1 MPEPL
6 RIALLIESSRSY
18 GRNLLAGIAAYARV
32 YGPWTFYHEERSLG
46 DPMPAGL
53 THWRP
58 QGIIA
63 RLEND
68 TLVRCI
74 RRLNLPT
81 VAVLHDKTVPGI
93 PGVVG
98 DRQAVVRL
106 AVEHLVKKRLEN
118 FAYCGLPGVTFSDDR
133 CRLFVES
140 LAAMGHCV
148 DVFGSTSV
156 AGKPRVRRSGQG
168 KTSARK
174 EGLADIEKEAMWHSD
189 ELADWL
195 RALPKPVGLMACND
209 MRAYQVLS
217 VCRERG
223 ILVPDEVAVIGVDND
238 TVQCELCDPPLSSV
252 DNNAQRVGYE
262 AAAVLDRMIQGRGP
276 VPELTLVEPAG
287 VVARRSTDVL
297 AIAEREVVE
306 IVRHVRDRACSGLTP
321 ESLARHTSL
330 SRSTLERWFMKH
342 LGRSVNDEISRV
354 RLDRVKELLITSDLA
369 LGEIARLSGFNHVE
383 TMQRVFKS
391 VVGETPGRYRSSRRV
406 VGATAA
412 VPGG

>member
-1 MPEPL
+1 MSEPL
-6 RIALLIESSRSY
+6 RVALLIESSRSY

-32 YGPWTFYHEERSLG
+32 FGPWTFFHEERSLG

-53 THWRP
+53 LHWRP

-63 RLEND
+63 RLENA
-68 TLVRCI
+68 TLVRQI

-81 VAVLHDKTVPGI
+81 VGAVHEKVVPGI
-93 PGVVG
+93 PGVVA
-98 DRQAVVRL
+98 DREAVVRL
-106 AVEHLVKKRLEN
+106 AVEHLRKRRIEN
-118 FAYCGLPGVTFSDDR
+118 FAYCGLPGAVFSDER

-140 LAAMGHCV
+140 LAAQGYRV
-148 DVFGSTSV
+148 DVFGN
-156 AGKPRVRRSGQG
+156 ARRRTTPSG
-168 KTSARK
+168 KTH
-174 EGLADIEKEAMWHSD
+174 GLAEIEKEAMRHAD

-195 RALPKPVGLMACND
+195 RSLPKPVGLMACND

-262 AAAVLDRMIQGRGP
+262 AAALLDRMVQGRGP
-276 VPELTLVEPAG
+276 VPDITLIEPAG

-297 AIAEREVVE
+297 AIAQREVVE

-330 SRSTLERWFMKH
+330 SRSTLERWFAKH
-342 LGRSVNDEISRV
+342 LGRSINDEISRV
-354 RLDRVKELLITSDLA
+354 KLDRVKELLITSDLP

-391 VVGETPGRYRSSRRV
+391 VVGQTPGRYRSSRRV
-406 VGATAA
+406 VGAAAA

>member
-1 MPEPL
+1 MLTPL

-32 YGPWTFYHEERSLG
+32 FGPWTFFHEERALG

-58 QGIIA
+58 QGVIA

-68 TLVRCI
+68 GIVRGV

-81 VAVLHDKTVPGI
+81 VAVLHEHGVPGI
-93 PGVVG
+93 PGVVA

-106 AVEHLVKKRLEN
+106 AVEHLLKRRLDN
-118 FAYCGLPGVTFSDDR
+118 FAYCGLPGVAFSDER
-133 CRLFVES
+133 CRLFAEH
-140 LAAMGHCV
+140 LAALGHHV
-148 DVFGSTSV
+148 EVFGGRLAS
-156 AGKPRVRRSGQG
+156 
-168 KTSARK
+168 RK
-174 EGLADIEKEAMWHSD
+174 KIGLAEMEKEAMRHAD
-189 ELADWL
+189 ELAKWL
-195 RALPKPVGLMACND
+195 HGLPKPVGLMACND
-209 MRAYQVLS
+209 MRAYQVLG

-262 AAAVLDRMIQGRGP
+262 AAALLDRMIRGHGP
-276 VPELTLVEPAG
+276 VPEMTLVEPAG

-297 AIAEREVVE
+297 AIARREVVE
-306 IVRHVRDRACSGLTP
+306 IVRHVRERACMGLTP
-321 ESLARHTSL
+321 ESLARHTAL
-330 SRSTLERWFMKH
+330 SRSTLERWFAKY

-354 RLDRVKELLITSDLA
+354 RLDRVKELLITSDLS

-391 VVGETPGRYRSSRRV
+391 VVGQTPGRYRVSRRV
-406 VGATAA
+406 VGVAAA